1 MAYGI
6 NMVPDTLRSAAVGAI
21 LATYSAVGSA
31 FAHPIRILL
40 MQNLTDVGV
49 LVSFDPGIAAGQFVV
64 PANGFILLDITSDRV
79 GVEGAFIEKGTQVY
93 VKRLA
98 GAGATGAFYVSV
110 MYALGD

>member
-31 FAHPIRILL
+31 FAHPMRII
-40 MQNLTDVGV
+40 MFQNLTDIGV
-49 LVSFDPGIAAGQFVV
+49 LVSFDPAIAAGQFVV
-64 PANGFILLDITSDRV
+64 PANGFILLDIASDRV
-79 GVEGAFIEKGTQVY
+79 SESSAFIEKGTQVY

-98 GAGATGAFYVSV
+98 GAGATGAFYVSAL
-110 MYALGD
+110 YCLGD